1 VYLVAKNKPLP
12 SKTSPTIIVGLFC
25 IALLLGC
32 QPPKP
37 EEVTMSFWQA
47 IAQGQLEI
55 AKKFATQN
63 SQQQLNPQAINPQQ
77 IDKNSTITTGAVVGN
92 DLNAVVETTFMRTN
106 KPVTFNTVLLKE
118 KDGWKV
124 DYQQTRVNISM
135 VPFDGIVKSLQGI
148 GDAFTQQ
155 LEQSVP
161 IIEKE
166 MESFGNELKKQLD
179 EFGRSLKKPQDPNN
193 PKAHPGTI

>member
-1 VYLVAKNKPLP
+1 
-12 SKTSPTIIVGLFC
+12 
-25 IALLLGC
+25 
-32 QPPKP
+32 
-37 EEVTMSFWQA
+37 MSFWQA

-63 SQQQLNPQAINPQQ
+63 SQQQLVPQAINPQQ
-77 IDKNSTITTGAVVGN
+77 IDKNSTITIGAVVGN

-106 KPVTFNTVLLKE
+106 KPITFNTVLLKE
-118 KDGWKV
+118 NDGWKV

-193 PKAHPGTI
+193 TKSHPGTI